1 MVKTTNQKKCSML
14 KFFGSAT
21 VPPAT
26 DRAQAPC
33 DPSGEIQ
40 QNGLQLGSHRV
51 ASSTAK
57 KGHMKMDKV

>member
-14 KFFGSAT
+14 KFFGSST

-57 KGHMKMDKV
+57 KKAI